1 MSEERKLRKPVEAG
15 GEGSLSKSDISSMG
29 KPVQKAKDFK
39 GTLKRLL
46 GYFRPHTYRLLLVL
60 GSALIGTLFTI
71 VAPKI
76 LGLVTTRLFA
86 GVLANY
92 QALQNHQPAPG
103 LDFAYIGDVLLVLL
117 RLYLLSAIFLFVQQ
131 YVMAYVAQ
139 HTVYRLRKEVDEKFA
154 RLPLKFFDS
163 HPHGE
168 ILSRAVNDMDTLSTT
183 LQQSVTQLITSVV
196 TILGVLIM
204 MLTIS
209 WQLCLIVLGT
219 LPLSMMISMG
229 IARRSQN
236 YFRQQQ
242 KALGELNG
250 YVEEM
255 YTGHKIVK
263 AFGHEARSIATFTKL
278 NERLYEAGWRAQFV
292 SGIIMPLM
300 LFIGNLSYVAIA
312 VVGSVLVI
320 SGSIAIGDVLAFIQ
334 YARQFTQP
342 IAMLANIA
350 NVIQASVA
358 SAERIFELLDESEE
372 LPEVVDTRIVTEPQG
387 AGSVQLRHVRFGYQT
402 DQILMDDLNIDIQT
416 GQKIA
421 IVGPTGAGKTT
432 LVNLLMRFYEIE
444 AGQILV
450 DGVDITQRKRS
461 ALRRTFGMVLQD
473 TWLFSNTIY
482 QNIAYG
488 REDATQEE
496 IVQAAQAAHA
506 DHFIRTLPESYQTIL
521 NEEATNISQGQKQLL
536 TIARAFLADPEI
548 LILDEA
554 TSNVDTRTELLI
566 QKAMSRLMQGRTS
579 FVIAHRLSTIRDAD
593 LILVMNH
600 GAIVEQGTHEELLAH
615 KEFYAELYNSQFRG
629 RAMVEEATM

>member
-1 MSEERKLRKPVEAG
+1 MREEQTYRKRVEAG
-15 GEGSLSKSDISSMG
+15 GVGPMGRSGMNSMG

-39 GTLKRLL
+39 GTFKRLL
-46 GYFRPHTYRLLLVL
+46 GYFRPQKYRLLLVL
-60 GSALIGTLFTI
+60 GCAIIGTLFTI

-76 LGLVTTRLFA
+76 LGLATTRLFV

-92 QALQNHQPAPG
+92 RALQNHQPLPG
-103 LDFAYIGDVLLVLL
+103 LDFAYVGNILLLL
-117 RLYLLSAIFLFVQQ
+117 LGLYLLSALFLFMQQ
-131 YVMAYVAQ
+131 YIMAGVAQ
-139 HTVYRLRKEVDEKFA
+139 KTVYRLRKEVDEKLE

-168 ILSRAVNDMDTLSTT
+168 ILSRAVNDMDNLSTT
-183 LQQSVTQLITSVV
+183 LQQSVTQLITSTV
-196 TILGVLIM
+196 TILGVLII
-204 MLTIS
+204 MLIIS

-229 IARRSQN
+229 IVRRSQN

-242 KALGELNG
+242 KALGKLNG
-250 YVEEM
+250 HVEEM
-255 YTGHKIVK
+255 YTGHKVVK
-263 AFGHEARSIATFTKL
+263 AFGHEASSIATFREL
-278 NERLYEAGWRAQFV
+278 NERLYEAGRRAQFV

-300 LFIGNLSYVAIA
+300 LFVGNLAYVAIA
-312 VVGSVLVI
+312 VVGSVLVT
-320 SGSIAIGDVLAFIQ
+320 SGGIAIGDVLAFIQ
-334 YARQFTQP
+334 YAQQFTQP

-350 NVIQASVA
+350 NVIQASAA
-358 SAERIFELLDESEE
+358 SAERIFELLDEPEE
-372 LPEVVDTRIVTEPQG
+372 LPEAEDALTVTASQG
-387 AGSVQLRHVRFGYQT
+387 VGAVQFRHVRFGYQT
-402 DQILMDDLNIDIQT
+402 DQMLMDDLNIDIQA
-416 GQKIA
+416 GQKVA

-450 DGVDITQRKRS
+450 DGVDITRRKRS

-473 TWLFSNTIY
+473 TWLFSNTIR

-488 REDATQEE
+488 HENATEEE

-506 DHFIRTLPESYQTIL
+506 DHFIRTLPESYQTVL
-521 NEEATNISQGQKQLL
+521 NEEASNISQGQKQLL

-566 QKAMSRLMQGRTS
+566 QKAMSQLMQGRTS
-579 FVIAHRLSTIRDAD
+579 FVIAHRLSTIRNAD
-593 LILVMNH
+593 LILVMKH
-600 GAIVEQGTHEELLAH
+600 GAIVEQGTHQELLAR
-615 KEFYAELYNSQFRG
+615 KEFYAELYNSQFKG
-629 RAMVEEATM
+629 QVLVEEATM